1 MKIANTFDEQDL
13 DEIPK
18 LEGVEE
24 DDKSTEVEEEY
35 KRTLASDDDA
45 NAKQSFS
52 KLSLKLAKLHVS
64 YMSTPF
70 DQLNIF
76 LSGN

>member
-1 MKIANTFDEQDL
+1 MN
-13 DEIPK
+13 
-18 LEGVEE
+18 
-24 DDKSTEVEEEY
+24 S
-35 KRTLASDDDA
+35 RTLASDDDA

-70 DQLNIF
+70 DQLKIF
-76 LSGN
+76 FSGN